1 VKIQSL
7 TPWCNLY
14 SIESKYNI
22 FVKPSRYKTIFYSVI
37 PLCFVVISYILQ
49 FSVASTNTWLVLFLL
64 SLSTFIYTLVW
75 LANNPSSKRSS
86 SIYAF
91 ALNENG
97 QCYFLDNLPKENG
110 FVLAKQFT
118 DQCLQIQQS
127 SRVGLWG
134 CWLNFELVKEGLTN
148 ESLTNEN
155 LTNENLTNDDFIYN
169 CRTKNISL
177 FIFKDSVSSLDYA
190 RLCRIIKHLNSV
202 PMAATEIIQ

>member
-22 FVKPSRYKTIFYSVI
+22 FVNASRYKTIFYSVA

-49 FSVASTNTWLVLFLL
+49 FSAVSTNTWLALFLF
-64 SLSTFIYTLVW
+64 SLSSFIYTLVC
-75 LANNPSSKRSS
+75 LANNPSRKRSS
-86 SIYAF
+86 SKYAF
-91 ALNENG
+91 ALTENG
-97 QCYFLDNLPKENG
+97 QCYLLDNLPKKSG
-110 FVLAKQFT
+110 FVLAKPYT

-134 CWLNFELVKEGLTN
+134 CWLNFELVKEGLVK
-148 ESLTNEN
+148 EGLTS
-155 LTNENLTNDDFIYN
+155 DDLISSYRAKSN
-169 CRTKNISL
+169 SL

-190 RLCRIIKHLNSV
+190 RLCRIIRHLNSV
-202 PMAATEIIQ
+202 PMNAKEIVQ